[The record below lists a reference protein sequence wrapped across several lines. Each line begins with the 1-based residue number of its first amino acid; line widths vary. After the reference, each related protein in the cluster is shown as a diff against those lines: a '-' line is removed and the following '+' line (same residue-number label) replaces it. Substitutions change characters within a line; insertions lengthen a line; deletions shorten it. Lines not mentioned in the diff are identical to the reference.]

1 MKRSEIPH
9 IRLHNQRLLGE
20 PFERPEDAVAW
31 LGAVQ
36 SQDYAAAKWGLGLR
50 LNGTDDAA
58 LDEAF
63 NRGAILR
70 THAMRPTWHF
80 LAPADIRWILA
91 LTSPRV
97 HALCAYHNRK
107 LELDTA
113 LLVRCCDVLVKALRD
128 GRQRTR
134 DELREDIQ
142 RARIPADGLRMA
154 HIVMYAELEGIV
166 CSGPRRGKQFT
177 YMLLDERVPP
187 APTLDRDAALAELV
201 RRYFTSHGPATPH
214 DFAWWSGL
222 SVTETRRGLAM
233 LGKELASEPVD
244 EQTYW
249 FAPNVPRGRGG
260 VRAHLLPN
268 YDEYGSYREYSLIFE
283 STDAKSMVFTHNVAI
298 NGRIAGTWTRTLRKS
313 RAVIEMKMFES
324 PSSSACAA
332 VDAAIRRY
340 GRFLNLPIEYTE

>member
-1 MKRSEIPH
+1 M
-9 IRLHNQRLLGE
+9 RLHNQRLLGE

-36 SQDYAAAKWGLGLR
+36 AQDYGGAKWGLAQR

-80 LAPADIRWILA
+80 LAPTDIRWILA

-97 HALCAYHNRK
+97 HALCAYQNRK
-107 LELDTA
+107 LELDA
-113 LLVRCCDVLVKALRD
+113 RLLVRCSNLLVNALRD

-134 DELREDIQ
+134 DELREELH
-142 RARIPADGLRMA
+142 RARIPADGPRMA
-154 HIVMYAELEGIV
+154 QIVMYAELEGLV
-166 CSGPRRGKQFT
+166 CSGPRRGRQFT

-201 RRYFTSHGPATPH
+201 RRYFASHGPATPH

-233 LGKELASEPVD
+233 LGTMLTSAPVD
-244 EQTYW
+244 DRTYW
-249 FAPNVPRGRGG
+249 FAPDVSRGRRG

-268 YDEYGSYREYSLIFE
+268 YDEYGGYREYSLIFE
-283 STDAKSMVFTHNVAI
+283 SATAKSMVFTHNVVI
-298 NGRIAGTWTRTLRKS
+298 DGRIAGTWKRTLEKH
-313 RAVIEMKMFES
+313 RAVVEMKTFA
-324 PSSSACAA
+324 PLAGAA
-332 VDAAIRRY
+332 RATVDAALRRY
-340 GRFLNLPIEYTE
+340 GRFLNLPIELLE